1 MTTNTPE
8 LRAAF
13 ESLVQITRQLSDT
26 LENVIYHL
34 EQNDTM
40 APSTEDLKPIVSPLL
55 LKFYSDFKKA
65 HLNPLDEKMDRL
77 EKMARTIEENQAELA
92 ALKAEIANLKR
103 PSVSAAAQPFTTFT
117 PPSVRPASSSVPP
130 QDQPPAPTVTHPIIS
145 PTNTI
150 PAEKTVPDASTPLT
164 VPEQLEAFTT
174 EFNEDDAS
182 DYQFFAPH
190 TDQISRWAKNNF
202 NDNSQ
207 ELILVEAEPGSD
219 FQGKKLP
226 LLSVDPNNRVSC
238 YAISISKI
246 LLENDQLNS
255 GLLEQFGFTLAFDI
269 TNPEKL
275 NNQQNCNGK
284 LLRPA
289 LFKKDSSVNPPT
301 YKLYKK
307 GTLELI

>member
-1 MTTNTPE
+1 M
-8 LRAAF
+8 
-13 ESLVQITRQLSDT
+13 
-26 LENVIYHL
+26 
-34 EQNDTM
+34 
-40 APSTEDLKPIVSPLL
+40 
-55 LKFYSDFKKA
+55 
-65 HLNPLDEKMDRL
+65 
-77 EKMARTIEENQAELA
+77 
-92 ALKAEIANLKR
+92 
-103 PSVSAAAQPFTTFT
+103 
-117 PPSVRPASSSVPP
+117 
-130 QDQPPAPTVTHPIIS
+130 
-145 PTNTI
+145 
-150 PAEKTVPDASTPLT
+150 
-164 VPEQLEAFTT
+164 PEQLEAFTT

-207 ELILVEAEPGSD
+207 ELTLVEAEPGSD

-226 LLSVDPNNRVSC
+226 LLSVDSNTWVSC

-289 LFKKDSSVNPPT
+289 LFKKDSSVTPPT

-307 GTLELI
+307 GMLELI